1 MLLYNYTNNESKL
14 IGKSQSGLVFGGVTS
29 VAISEVTQTV
39 LAASES
45 GEIMSFDLNSVME

>member
-45 GEIMSFDLNSVME
+45 GEIISFDLNSVME